1 MLAQLKE
8 MDEAVQG
15 KNNLATLYIFIC
27 VHMYIYNS
35 VLHCCYLLPNLLMK
49 HKGMNCDTK
58 RQVECDL
65 QASRGL
71 TSNFVNSERMTSEM
85 DMNVTEHNR

>member
-1 MLAQLKE
+1 M
-8 MDEAVQG
+8 
-15 KNNLATLYIFIC
+15 
-27 VHMYIYNS
+27 
-35 VLHCCYLLPNLLMK
+35 LHCCYLLHNLLMK